1 MRKKKKG
8 NRFLTLFFLLIIAS
22 AAFFCYRYHSEYLAV
37 ERELTAVYEKG
48 IQKVYA
54 SLTGSA
60 DLIRKALVSSDPVYI
75 SKQLNKAYGM
85 IDDIYQVVADFEIT
99 TGSRPFF
106 SDFLYGLKSDLQ
118 GFSPGNTVPSNELVQ
133 RLIFYTESIE
143 NAAGHIRVF
152 LDIPAS
158 EKAKRKEFYSLFE
171 RLSDYFHNRNV
182 ELATALET
190 EEKEEGRN
198 GYWEQYY
205 KNVIED
211 IENNPADNEFA
222 DIAKAFL
229 GAVAV
234 GRELEFEGYS
244 GENGEN
250 VVFAIDDGGRTYRV
264 HINVFD
270 KSVRAY
276 YAHNTNQKPSAD
288 GKLSVERGEKIARDF
303 LNEHGFADTVK
314 LSHSARNGTVLFSF
328 LESKDGVMIY
338 PGRIELEV
346 SLKEGR
352 VISFYRYPRLKED
365 LGLSDTASEFSF
377 PQNVEIDEIH
387 LDLAPAISLS
397 AARERINPQNKIM
410 SVGDL
415 VLLHGGKL
423 CWRFKVENNGRYYWV
438 FINAENGQEE
448 AIWDIPNGN

>member
-1 MRKKKKG
+1 M
-8 NRFLTLFFLLIIAS
+8 
-22 AAFFCYRYHSEYLAV
+22 
-37 ERELTAVYEKG
+37 
-48 IQKVYA
+48 
-54 SLTGSA
+54 
-60 DLIRKALVSSDPVYI
+60 
-75 SKQLNKAYGM
+75 
-85 IDDIYQVVADFEIT
+85 
-99 TGSRPFF
+99 
-106 SDFLYGLKSDLQ
+106 
-118 GFSPGNTVPSNELVQ
+118 
-133 RLIFYTESIE
+133 
-143 NAAGHIRVF
+143 
-152 LDIPAS
+152 
-158 EKAKRKEFYSLFE
+158 
-171 RLSDYFHNRNV
+171 
-182 ELATALET
+182 ET

-205 KNVIED
+205 KKVIED

-244 GENGEN
+244 GKDGEN
-250 VVFAIDDGGRTYRV
+250 AVFAIDDGGRAYRV

-276 YAHNTNQKPSAD
+276 YSHNTNQEPSAD
-288 GKLSVERGEKIARDF
+288 GKLSVERGENIARDF

-314 LSHSARNGTVLFSF
+314 FSHSARNGTVLFSF

-365 LGLSDTASEFSF
+365 LGLSDTASELSF
-377 PQNVEIDEIH
+377 PKNVEIDEIH
-387 LDLAPAISLS
+387 LNLAPAISLS
-397 AARERINPQNKIM
+397 AARERLNPQNKIM

-415 VLLHGGKL
+415 ILLHGGKL
-423 CWRFKVENNGRYYWV
+423 CWRLKVENNGRYYWV

-448 AIWDIPNGN
+448 AIWDIPN